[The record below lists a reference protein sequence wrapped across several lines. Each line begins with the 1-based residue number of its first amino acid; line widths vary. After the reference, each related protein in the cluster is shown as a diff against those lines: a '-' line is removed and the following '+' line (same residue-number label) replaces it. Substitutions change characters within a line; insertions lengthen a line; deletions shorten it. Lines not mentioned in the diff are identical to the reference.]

1 MYAPLIISSSSQN
14 VKSAGMGTY
23 LTSQWVT
30 PQKYQDPLGGA
41 KVAVPAG
48 WGTGLSG
55 CGCGGTCGGCGDHKH
70 GMGDVLSA
78 PVNSVDAPTGGGF
91 DLFNWLSQPGP
102 GGYLDNFTMLFI
114 IPAAVWG
121 VSSYIRGGKRRK
133 K

>member
-41 KVAVPAG
+41 KVVVPAG

-70 GMGDVLSA
+70 GMGDWSD
-78 PVNSVDAPTGGGF
+78 PSTWGPTEWGTLAVG
-91 DLFNWLSQPGP
+91 
-102 GGYLDNFTMLFI
+102 
-114 IPAAVWG
+114 AAIV
-121 VSSYIRGGKRRK
+121 YMATKRRAK
-133 K
+133 RR